1 MRPRLDPI
9 IGIRNGGGGK
19 GFGLP
24 PPSKF
29 RSGHL
34 PSNAIPVSRT
44 IPGDV
49 DESGSN
55 SENDMSTDSEEEVY
69 GGRYSLDSSPQD
81 DRIPNGT
88 TAHRHG
94 NLAQRRPRYASDNMY
109 SDVSSSMETVVGRQG
124 NVADRLVKGNG
135 RYPVG
140 QYGYTEESSSDSA
153 ASSEFSTTQ
162 VGSINGAVPRA
173 GAYVSE
179 GYASSVPSRVN
190 MESAA
195 EKVCD
200 TSSGSLLFFV
210 VCGIIHDFVDVVCL
224 DLKNSIPIVFFAC
237 SAFPFFLSIES
248 YLLTVFA
255 KLVYLSG
262 FAFEKPA
269 E

>member
-1 MRPRLDPI
+1 M
-9 IGIRNGGGGK
+9 
-19 GFGLP
+19 P

-44 IPGDV
+44 LRGDA

-81 DRIPNGT
+81 DRISNGT
-88 TAHRHG
+88 TANRHG
-94 NLAQRRPRYASDNMY
+94 NLAQRRSQYASDSMY
-109 SDVSSSMETVVGRQG
+109 SDVSSSMETVAGRQG
-124 NVADRLVKGNG
+124 HVAERLVKGNG

-140 QYGYTEESSSDSA
+140 QYGYTEDESSDSA

-173 GAYVSE
+173 RAYVSE

-200 TSSGSLLFFV
+200 ASLSLLFIFV
-210 VCGIIHDFVDVVCL
+210 VYWIIHDFVDVVF
-224 DLKNSIPIVFFAC
+224 K
-237 SAFPFFLSIES
+237 E
-248 YLLTVFA
+248 
-255 KLVYLSG
+255 
-262 FAFEKPA
+262 
-269 E
+269 